1 MDQADLVEMIG
12 DMLTELDG
20 QLVSP
25 ELNADQAKW
34 TQVYALRKHLD
45 DQQRE
50 LVKKTIDAD
59 DMAFKVNSGLI
70 DAAKTQL
77 EGVLGQMTKIDAA
90 INIVSQVCA
99 SLDKILEAI

>member
-1 MDQADLVEMIG
+1 MDQVDLVEMIG
-12 DMLTELDG
+12 DMLTDLDT

-25 ELNADQAKW
+25 ELTANQAKW

-50 LVKKTIDAD
+50 LVKKTIGAD
-59 DMAFKVNSGLI
+59 DLVLKVNSGLI
-70 DAAKTQL
+70 DTANTQL
-77 EGVLGQMTKIDAA
+77 QAALGDMTKIDSV

-99 SLDKILEAI
+99 SLDQVLKAV